1 MKEFEFLEEQG
12 VSSTLIKKVENF
24 RETYPVDEVAKHR
37 VAVPSMP
44 FYGREIL
51 EMAIAGILK
60 GENLLL
66 AGPKATGKNVL
77 AENLAFIFGRPI
89 YNVSFHVNTNSGDL
103 IGTDTFVDNE
113 VRLRKG
119 SIYQCAE
126 YGGFGVLDEI
136 NMAKND
142 AVSVLH
148 ATLDY
153 RRSIDVP
160 GYDKIELHPAARF
173 IGTMNYGYAGTREL
187 NEALVSRFLVID
199 MPPQTEES
207 LQFIFRKMFPHAKE
221 KAVEQFVGIFMD
233 LQLKCMNSEISTKAL
248 DLRGLLAAMKIVDT
262 GLSPW
267 LAVKMGVINKTFD
280 TFEKEIVEDV
290 VSTRIPKEWGREA
303 VYD

>member
-207 LQFIFRKMFPHAKE
+207 LHFIFRKMFPHAKE
-221 KAVEQFVGIFMD
+221 GCRTVCRYFYGF
-233 LQLKCMNSEISTKAL
+233 
-248 DLRGLLAAMKIVDT
+248 
-262 GLSPW
+262 
-267 LAVKMGVINKTFD
+267 AVKMY
-280 TFEKEIVEDV
+280 EQ
-290 VSTRIPKEWGREA
+290 
-303 VYD
+303 

>member
-199 MPPQTEES
+199 MPPQSEES
-207 LQFIFRKMFPHAKE
+207 LHFIFRKMFPHAKE

>member
-153 RRSIDVP
+153 RLSIDVP

-207 LQFIFRKMFPHAKE
+207 LHFIFRKMFPHAKE

>member
-24 RETYPVDEVAKHR
+24 RETYPVDEAAKHR

-207 LQFIFRKMFPHAKE
+207 LHFIFRKMFPHAKE

-248 DLRGLLAAMKIVDT
+248 DLRGLLAAMKIVDA